1 MTQYTFTA
9 EQRSD
14 FRKAI
19 TSAPAWDLYRTVNN
33 ITASS
38 MSVED
43 MLKAAQELN
52 INPADYGTAKGEA
65 KPRPYDSA
73 VFAHFKSR
81 FNAIP
86 LWAMSY
92 QDMEKAAGILMT
104 CESKQD
110 SRMTEAQ
117 YNRVRLIVEAGERE
131 VLIRGTEVKTEA
143 PAPAPVVTDKKDP
156 AQLLADLAEALGQGK
171 QGGLTETQVINLIDK
186 HAPRASTVTIDLRTH
201 EAPRFKEGALL
212 HYKAPLLI
220 SAVSAKVNV
229 MLVGPAGSGKTTAA
243 EQTAEALGVPF
254 YFTGAIDSPY
264 KLTGFIDAQ
273 GRTVRTPFREAYE
286 RGAVFLFDEMDAS
299 ASAAVLAFN
308 AALSN
313 GHMDFPDGVIKR
325 HKDFYAIAACNTYG
339 SGASRQYV
347 GRTQQDSAALDR
359 YATLVWD
366 YDSALE
372 AALIGLEPPKDAPK
386 PQNIKPR
393 SLGEVQTFAQRWLD
407 IVTQARKTIESH
419 GIRHIVSP
427 RASVMGTRLFSAGW
441 DIADIKEAVLFKG
454 LDADSRQKIS
464 A

>member
-1 MTQYTFTA
+1 MTSYSFTA

-14 FRKAI
+14 FRKAL

-33 ITASS
+33 VTASA

-43 MLKAAQELN
+43 MLKAAHELG
-52 INPADYGTAKGEA
+52 IDPADYGTSKEA
-65 KPRPYDSA
+65 KPRPYDPDFCASLNR
-73 VFAHFKSR
+73 R
-81 FNAIP
+81 FNEIP

-92 QDMEKAAGILMT
+92 EDMNKAAGILMT
-104 CESKQD
+104 CKDKQD

-117 YNRVRLIVEAGERE
+117 FNRVRAIVEAGEAKRDSGK
-131 VLIRGTEVKTEA
+131 VPS

-186 HAPRASTVTIDLRTH
+186 YAPRASTVTIDLRTH
-201 EAPRFKEGALL
+201 EAPRFKEGVLL
-212 HYKAPLLI
+212 HHKAPLLV
-220 SAVSAKVNV
+220 SAVSAGVNV

-243 EQTAEALGVPF
+243 DQTAEALGVPF

-286 RGAVFLFDEMDAS
+286 NGGVFLFDEMDAS
-299 ASAAVLAFN
+299 SPAAVLSFN

-313 GHMDFPDGVIKR
+313 GHMDFSDGVVKR
-325 HKDFYAIAACNTYG
+325 NRSFYAIAACNTFG
-339 SGASRQYV
+339 GGASRQYV

-359 YATLVWD
+359 YATLTWD
-366 YDSALE
+366 YDLALE
-372 AALIGLEPPKDAPK
+372 AALIGLDAPDNAPK
-386 PQNIKPR
+386 PPSIKPR
-393 SLGEVQTFAQRWLD
+393 SLGEIQTFAKRWLD
-407 IVTQARKTIESH
+407 TVTEARKSIESN

-427 RASVMGTRLFSAGW
+427 RASVMGVRLFSAGW
-441 DIADIKEAVLFKG
+441 DVKDIKEAVLFKG